1 MTKHKIDKSIV
12 ITGIL
17 SITALELFAMYM
29 GFDGLLLTT
38 VIGLVALAIGVQL
51 PQLKLKG

>member
-1 MTKHKIDKSIV
+1 MTQHKIDKSVV

-17 SITALELFAMYM
+17 AITALELTAMM
-29 GFDGLLLTT
+29 LGFDGLLLTT

-51 PQLKLKG
+51 PQLKLR